1 MIPSAALGA
10 VLYSGLALPGFG
22 RVVAGSP
29 RLAFGAASAIGLL
42 GTGYFLA
49 RGEEFGPHAESWAR
63 STH

>member
-29 RLAFGAASAIGLL
+29 TLAFGAASAIGLL
-42 GTGYFLA
+42 GTGYFIA
-49 RGEEFGPHAESWAR
+49 RGEEFGPYAESWTR

>member
-1 MIPSAALGA
+1 
-10 VLYSGLALPGFG
+10 
-22 RVVAGSP
+22 VVAGSP

-49 RGEEFGPHAESWAR
+49 RGEEFGPYAESWTR